1 MSIIIFMFL
10 IVTIVALASTVLL
23 AGNSQSS
30 DDYDYSEHC
39 YYENLIDDGN
49 RMNDEMFQQFMRE
62 QEQLIID
69 QQMQEFMDFSM
80 KSVTPFEQGGFDMT
94 QGNSFN
100 DFGF

>member
-62 QEQLIID
+62 QEQLH
-69 QQMQEFMDFSM
+69 MQEFMDFSI

>member
-49 RMNDEMFQQFMRE
+49 RMNDEAFQQFMRE
-62 QEQLIID
+62 QEQLH
-69 QQMQEFMDFSM
+69 MQEFMDFSI

>member
-1 MSIIIFMFL
+1 MFL

-30 DDYDYSEHC
+30 DDYDYNEHC
-39 YYENLIDDGN
+39 YLDNSID
-49 RMNDEMFQQFMRE
+49 RMNYEMFQQFMRE
-62 QEQLIID
+62 QEQLH
-69 QQMQEFMDFSM
+69 MQEFMDFSM

>member
-62 QEQLIID
+62 QEQLH
-69 QQMQEFMDFSM
+69 MQEFMDFFI